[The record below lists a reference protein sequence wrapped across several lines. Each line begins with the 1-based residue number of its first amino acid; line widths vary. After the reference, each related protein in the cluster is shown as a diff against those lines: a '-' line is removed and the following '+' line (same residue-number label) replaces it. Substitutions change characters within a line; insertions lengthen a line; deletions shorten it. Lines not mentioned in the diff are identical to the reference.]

1 MRILET
7 DMERRLFLSLAS
19 APLLAQEAEPIRVQV
34 NLVNVPFAVSD
45 ASGRLVSDLTTQDFE
60 VFEDGQAQ
68 KIQFFSRAQESPL
81 TLAVLAD
88 VSGSQDDYLKEHRKH
103 LKDFLKTVLKP
114 RDKAMLICFGANIYE
129 VSTPDGQADRLD
141 DALKD
146 FQKAKNTSAYR
157 KLGPKEIR
165 DNASSFYDAA
175 VESALALRNLEGRR
189 AIILFSDG
197 EDNSSARNLLDA
209 IETAQEHSVTVFCLR
224 YTELKKGGVWGARNK
239 YGRSVMQRLA
249 QETGGLEF
257 DAAEEDDLKSAFVK
271 ISETLRNSYDL
282 AYTSTQSERDSTF
295 RKIRIKAKNPALRI
309 RHKTGYYARPS

>member
-1 MRILET
+1 
-7 DMERRLFLSLAS
+7 MERRLFLSALAG
-19 APLLAQEAEPIRVQV
+19 AAWAQDTEPIRVTV
-34 NLVNVPFAVSD
+34 NLVNVPFTVAD
-45 ASGRLVSDLTTQDFE
+45 ASGRLVSDLGIDDFE

-68 KIQFFSRAQESPL
+68 KVRFFSRASESPL

-88 VSGSQDDYLKEHRKH
+88 VSGSQEDYLKEHRKH

-114 RDKAMLICFGANIYE
+114 QDKAMLICFGANIYE
-129 VSTPDGQADRLD
+129 VSTPDSQPERLD
-141 DALKD
+141 EALKE
-146 FQKAKNTSAYR
+146 FQKAKNVSSYR

-165 DNASSFYDAA
+165 DNASSFYDAT
-175 VESALALRNLEGRR
+175 VESALALQNLEGRR

-239 YGRSVMQRLA
+239 YGRSVMQRIA

-257 DAAEEDDLKSAFVK
+257 DAAEEDDLKTAFRQ
-271 ISETLRNSYDL
+271 ISDSLRNSYDL
-282 AYTSTQSERDSTF
+282 AYTSTQQERDSTF
-295 RKIRIKAKNPALRI
+295 RKIRIKPKNPNLRV